1 MWLLLAPTD
10 DEEKHKWAPARYKR
24 TIRHEFGHALG
35 LKHEHQHPDARLY
48 DKAKLRKYLRKYK
61 RFSNMRD
68 ATLESYI
75 QRQWA
80 GITVPEGQSS
90 NYDKESVMHY
100 E

>member
-1 MWLLLAPTD
+1 MTRKSTSGHLPDTSAPYDMSLAMLWVCSMSISIQT
-10 DEEKHKWAPARYKR
+10 
-24 TIRHEFGHALG
+24 
-35 LKHEHQHPDARLY
+35 PDSIY